1 MKNYYAAFR
10 FICLSILM
18 LFLANAPT
26 FAAKLVFTDVTTSSV
41 TQMGVGQGKRTLYTK
56 AGTVGGLS
64 VDLVAKL
71 VTATTNPSFGVM
83 GSRIS
88 INSSGFDTI
97 WVDWYIYKTGTYKL
111 ATDSGGEAV
120 SAEVMVQFADIDG
133 PNNEKLF
140 IPLCAP
146 PVEFVRISRQ
156 STLTREF
163 GTVAGVPE
171 VFSDIGDKLYN
182 SEPESGAEISYST
195 TSVFRMGR
203 TAGAGYF
210 IKLNNPSY
218 LEANSFDLKCSDF
231 REPAAVDDNQQAD
244 IGMPGVVQILNNDGI
259 KSSIGVF
266 SVVSP
271 ATGFLM
277 ASVNLAARWSNRNH
291 QERQW

>member
-10 FICLSILM
+10 FICRSILM

-111 ATDSGGEAV
+111 AT
-120 SAEVMVQFADIDG
+120 
-133 PNNEKLF
+133 
-140 IPLCAP
+140 IP
-146 PVEFVRISRQ
+146 
-156 STLTREF
+156 
-163 GTVAGVPE
+163 VA
-171 VFSDIGDKLYN
+171 KLYPPK
-182 SEPESGAEISYST
+182 SWSSSRIL
-195 TSVFRMGR
+195 MGR
-203 TAGAGYF
+203 TTRSFLFRCALHQ
-210 IKLNNPSY
+210 LNLFESPDNP
-218 LEANSFDLKCSDF
+218 
-231 REPAAVDDNQQAD
+231 P
-244 IGMPGVVQILNNDGI
+244 
-259 KSSIGVF
+259 
-266 SVVSP
+266 
-271 ATGFLM
+271 
-277 ASVNLAARWSNRNH
+277 
-291 QERQW
+291 